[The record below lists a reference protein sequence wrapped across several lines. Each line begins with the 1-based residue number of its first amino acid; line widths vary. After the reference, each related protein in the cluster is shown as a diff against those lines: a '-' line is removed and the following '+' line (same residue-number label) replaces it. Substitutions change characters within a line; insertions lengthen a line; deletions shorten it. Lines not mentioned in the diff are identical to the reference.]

1 MLSGLCLKFIR
12 KSKLLLLI
20 KGLCFDMGFFIFL
33 KASGESVINLTAL
46 EQRAVPS

>member
-1 MLSGLCLKFIR
+1 MLKVYKEIKIALI
-12 KSKLLLLI
+12 I

-46 EQRAVPS
+46 QHRAVPS